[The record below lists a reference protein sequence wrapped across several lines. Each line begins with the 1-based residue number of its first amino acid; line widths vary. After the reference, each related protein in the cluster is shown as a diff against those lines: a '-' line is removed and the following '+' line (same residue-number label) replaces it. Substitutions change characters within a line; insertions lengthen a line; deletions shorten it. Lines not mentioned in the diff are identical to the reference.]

1 MIELVKKS
9 KAIQIILFVS
19 LSAALGL
26 LFFVLAEL
34 PIEVWWLVI
43 LGIFFPFT
51 LLIAGNV
58 RHLLMSGLVLLMPLH
73 IDMNFYHTF
82 EEQAGAHTMGVS
94 AVDIFALM
102 LFFLLILELAGK
114 RKTTFYFYPRLAI
127 PTILYIEVCVLTLL
141 WAPRMDLAV
150 MQIYTMLKLFFLFLV
165 LANHI
170 RDVQDIRLLAWALA
184 FIVGLQ
190 SFIGVLQMI
199 KGGTLG
205 LAFFG
210 EPVIRE
216 EGAGPWRV
224 MGTLGHPNRLGMFL
238 EILLPMCFAL
248 FLIEKQKLMRFF
260 AISVFGLGIVALIM
274 TGSRGAWVSFTF
286 ALAILFYFA
295 IKSKAMRF
303 SSLIGPGIAAL
314 ILITIMTFAFS
325 DMIEERLY
333 GEDHGSAMS
342 RIPMMQI
349 AFNLIQDHPIGGVGI
364 NNYAEVMQ
372 QYNDTILG
380 RRFGTIPRPVHNMYL
395 LVIGETGLLGFG
407 MLLSMMIMFGAT
419 LLKSIKSENRTI
431 SLINI
436 ALLAGLGA
444 MCVHGMVD
452 KHPPGGYIYFYVMM
466 AIAASSY
473 YIVYKNNTGKL
484 MTENPDN
491 LRQ

>member
-1 MIELVKKS
+1 MLELVKKS
-9 KAIQIILFVS
+9 KAIQIMLFVS
-19 LSAALGL
+19 VSAVIGLS
-26 LFFVLAEL
+26 FFVLAEL
-34 PIEVWWLVI
+34 PTKVWLFVI
-43 LGIFFPFT
+43 LGVFFPFT

-58 RHLLMSGLVLLMPLH
+58 RHLLMFGLVLLMPLH
-73 IDMNFYHTF
+73 IDVNFYHNF
-82 EEQAGAHTMGVS
+82 QEQAGAHTMGIS

-102 LFFLLILELAGK
+102 LFFLLMVELAGK
-114 RKTTFYFYPRLAI
+114 RKTTFNFYPRLAV

-141 WAPRMDLAV
+141 WAPQMDLAV
-150 MQIYTMLKLFFLFLV
+150 MEIYTMAKLFFIFII
-165 LANHI
+165 LANQI
-170 RDVQDIRLLAWALA
+170 RDVQDIRRVAWALA
-184 FIVGLQ
+184 LIVGLE

-205 LAFFG
+205 LAFLG

-224 MGTLGHPNRLGMFL
+224 MGTMGHPNRLAMFL

-248 FLIEKQKLMRFF
+248 FLIEKQKLMRFL
-260 AISVFGLGIVALIM
+260 AISIFGLGIVALIM

-295 IKSKAMRF
+295 IKSKAMKF

-314 ILITIMTFAFS
+314 ILITVMAFAFS

-349 AFNLIQDHPIGGVGI
+349 ALNLIQDHPIGGVGI

-380 RRFGTIPRPVHNMYL
+380 RRFGTISRPVHNMYL
-395 LVIGETGLLGFG
+395 LVIGETGFLGFG
-407 MLLSMMIMFGAT
+407 MLLSMMIMFGKT
-419 LLKSIKSENRTI
+419 LLKSIKSDNRII
-431 SLINI
+431 SLVNI
-436 ALLAGLGA
+436 ALLAGFGA
-444 MCVHGMVD
+444 MCLHGLVD
-452 KHPPGGYIYFYVMM
+452 KHPPGGYLYFYVMM
-466 AIAASSY
+466 AMAASSY
-473 YIVYKNNTGKL
+473 YMVYKNNTGQML
-484 MTENPDN
+484 TDYPDS
-491 LRQ
+491 L